1 MISLKYCTALVFVI
15 VLMFIIQPIAYS
27 EDLDAEVVNILNDLD
42 YLYSRGVDIEDLVQK
57 LDHVVKLIE
66 GRDYDEA
73 RVLLSEIRTEV
84 DLLKARA
91 EEIYLY
97 KSIYKY
103 GLQGLVLSTPILVYI
118 LLPRIY
124 LYLWFRFRRK
134 WIVKKIGSGAKK

>member
-42 YLYSRGVDIEDLVQK
+42 YEDLVQK

-73 RVLLSEIRTEV
+73 RVLLSEIRAEV

-103 GLQGLVLSTPILVYI
+103 GLLGLVLSTPILVYI
-118 LLPRIY
+118 LLPRVY
-124 LYLWFRFRRK
+124 LHLWFRFRRK
-134 WIVKKIGSGAKK
+134 WLVEKIGSGAKK